1 MSVPLQRKTTP
12 TGSQS
17 VKWNSISKLLKN
29 YQANIRNEALEQ
41 KRKQRRI
48 SAHYGLV
55 CSSLCIIRESIEN
68 SPAITNTNTNI
79 TYDDRLNNNY
89 GNKGIHYHL
98 TEKAHSQNQVKSFSG
113 QAIYILFW

>member
-1 MSVPLQRKTTP
+1 MKHY
-12 TGSQS
+12 
-17 VKWNSISKLLKN
+17 SK
-29 YQANIRNEALEQ
+29 

-79 TYDDRLNNNY
+79 TYDDRLNNNQS
-89 GNKGIHYHL
+89 NKGIHYHQ
-98 TEKAHSQNQVKSFSG
+98 TEKAQSQRQVKSFGG
-113 QAIYILFW
+113 QAIYILAW